1 LKPLI
6 LITNDDGIHSPGIR
20 AAAKA
25 AFDFGELLIA
35 APITQQSSMG
45 RSFPYT
51 EEAGIIEKMEL
62 ILDNERS
69 VAGYGVY
76 GTPASAAAHAVL
88 ELADRKPDL
97 CISGINYGGNL
108 GLSITGS
115 GTLGAAWEASSHGIP
130 SLAVSL
136 EVEEEIIY
144 SRAYADVDFRSAE
157 EITRYWIEWALCK
170 GMPSDC
176 DILNI
181 NVPSG
186 RTGVLDYRF
195 TRLERSNYYQLLK
208 PGKRDFAKPF
218 RFQSETL
225 KKPESDR
232 ANGDIFTVLRDR
244 LTSVTPLSWD
254 MSMDI

>member
-1 LKPLI
+1 ME
-6 LITNDDGIHSPGIR
+6 ITR
-20 AAAKA
+20 
-25 AFDFGELLIA
+25 
-35 APITQQSSMG
+35 
-45 RSFPYT
+45 
-51 EEAGIIEKMEL
+51 EEIVDKMRE
-62 ILDNERS
+62 IVGSDNVVTDKE
-69 VAGYGVY
+69 
-76 GTPASAAAHAVL
+76 VL
-88 ELADRKPDL
+88 EDA
-97 CISGINYGGNL
+97 
-108 GLSITGS
+108 T
-115 GTLGAAWEASSHGIP
+115 HGIP

-254 MSMDI
+254 MARPSAVAPIRNISGRISSQRAVRTAAELFTS